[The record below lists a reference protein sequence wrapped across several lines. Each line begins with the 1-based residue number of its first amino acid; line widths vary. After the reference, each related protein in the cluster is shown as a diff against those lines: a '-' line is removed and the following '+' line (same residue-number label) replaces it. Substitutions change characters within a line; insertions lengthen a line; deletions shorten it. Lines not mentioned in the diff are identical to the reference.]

1 MRKRCSM
8 RLWGYYALHTFINTI
23 KKIFKSKVVVVILCS
38 MLIGGVIGASVGVI
52 GSIVEENAQ
61 TDVADSDGDDDM
73 TDIGD
78 DFIALHAGAIRESI
92 PAATMILLLVVVL
105 WGIYGGSKKG
115 SDFFLMA
122 DANLLFAAPLK
133 AQTVLMFRLS
143 FQMLALLF
151 FTFYLIFQVPSMKM
165 ILGLDNFA
173 IFAIFLAWGMLL
185 FMSKLM
191 SVFTYTLTST
201 YEHLKKYV
209 VPFVYAVG
217 ILVVAATG
225 AVYLSTGKDYMRT
238 LHLTYGADW
247 SNYIPVFG
255 WYKAMVMNAISGNV
269 LVSFGFMALNLVFLI
284 VLVWGIWHIKADF
297 YEDALAG
304 AQKRDDMTRAAL
316 EGRNI
321 NKDKKQ
327 SARRA
332 KKLAR
337 KAQKSYELKGWGAS
351 VFLQKS
357 IMNRRRFAK
366 LGFVTNTLLVYLA
379 IGGLG
384 AAFMAYKTDLREI
397 SIIGLIMA
405 MTLFFRNFGNPIEI
419 ESSHNW
425 LFLVPED
432 PYKKV
437 LYAILAGSVDCVMDL
452 LPGIAVATVILRGN
466 PLMALLWVATLVSM
480 DFMFSCFGLLMQAI
494 LPSSAM
500 DVVKSMLQMM
510 VRIFIIL
517 IVVIAFA
524 IGAALQGLALGAVLC
539 MCASLA
545 VGTLCFVVY
554 PSMLHRGIG

>member
-1 MRKRCSM
+1 M

-23 KKIFKSKVVVVILCS
+23 KKIFKSKVMIVILCS
-38 MLIGGVIGASVGVI
+38 FLIGGVVGGSVGFI
-52 GSIVEENAQ
+52 SSLVEDQAQ
-61 TDVADSDGDDDM
+61 TENSVSKDDKTNDPAQMEEDFMMVHAD
-73 TDIGD
+73 
-78 DFIALHAGAIRESI
+78 AIRESI

-122 DANLLFAAPLK
+122 DANILFAAPLK

-143 FQMLALLF
+143 FQMLALLT
-151 FTFYLIFQVPSMKM
+151 FTFYLIFQVPSMKL

-173 IFAIFLAWGMLL
+173 IVAIFLAWGMLL

-191 SVFTYTLTST
+191 SVFTYTLTAT

-209 VPFVYAVG
+209 VPFVFAVG
-217 ILVVAATG
+217 LLVVAATG
-225 AVYLSTGKDYMRT
+225 AVYISTGNDYMAT
-238 LHLTYGADW
+238 LRLTYGADW

-255 WYKAMVMNAISGNV
+255 WYKAMVMNAINGHVFASLGY
-269 LVSFGFMALNLVFLI
+269 MALNLVFLI
-284 VLVWGIWHIKADF
+284 ALVWGIWHIKADF

-304 AQKRDDMTRAAL
+304 AQKRDDMTKAAL

-327 SARRA
+327 SAKRTQ
-332 KKLAR
+332 KLEHKVR
-337 KAQKSYELKGWGAS
+337 KSYELKGWGAS
-351 VFLQKS
+351 VFLHKS
-357 IMNRRRFAK
+357 ILNRRRFSK
-366 LGFVTNTLLVYLA
+366 FGFVTNTLLLYLA

-397 SIIGLIMA
+397 SVVGLIMA
-405 MTLFFRNFGNPIEI
+405 LTLFFRNFGNPIEI

-437 LYAILAGSVDCVMDL
+437 LYAILAGSVDCVLDL
-452 LPGIAVATVILRGN
+452 LPGIVVATVILRGN
-466 PLMALLWVATLVSM
+466 PLMALLWLATLVSM
-480 DFMFSCFGLLMQAI
+480 DFMFSCFGLLLQAI

-510 VRIFIIL
+510 LRAFII
-517 IVVIAFA
+517 VVIAIAFA
-524 IGAALQGLALGAVLC
+524 IGTVLQGLALGAVFC
-539 MCASLA
+539 MFTSLA
-545 VGTLCFVVY
+545 VGTICFIVY
-554 PSMLHRGIG
+554 PSLLHRGIG

>member
-1 MRKRCSM
+1 M

-23 KKIFKSKVVVVILCS
+23 KKIFKSKVMIVILCS
-38 MLIGGVIGASVGVI
+38 FLIGGVVGGSVGFI
-52 GSIVEENAQ
+52 SSLVEDQARTESSVSKDDKTNDPAQ
-61 TDVADSDGDDDM
+61 MEEDFMTVHAD
-73 TDIGD
+73 
-78 DFIALHAGAIRESI
+78 AIRESI

-122 DANLLFAAPLK
+122 DANILFAAPLK

-143 FQMLALLF
+143 FQMLALLT
-151 FTFYLIFQVPSMKM
+151 FTFYLIFQVPSMKL

-173 IFAIFLAWGMLL
+173 IVAIFLAWGMLL

-191 SVFTYTLTST
+191 SVFTYTLTAT

-209 VPFVYAVG
+209 VPFVFAVG
-217 ILVVAATG
+217 LLVVAATG
-225 AVYLSTGKDYMRT
+225 AVYISTGNDYMAT
-238 LHLTYGADW
+238 LRLTYGADW

-255 WYKAMVMNAISGNV
+255 WYKAMVMNAINGHVFASLGY
-269 LVSFGFMALNLVFLI
+269 MALNLVFLI
-284 VLVWGIWHIKADF
+284 ALVWGIWHIKADF

-304 AQKRDDMTRAAL
+304 AQKRDDMTKAAL

-327 SARRA
+327 SAKRTQ
-332 KKLAR
+332 KLEHKVR
-337 KAQKSYELKGWGAS
+337 KSYELKGWGAS
-351 VFLQKS
+351 VFLHKS
-357 IMNRRRFAK
+357 ILNRRRFSK
-366 LGFVTNTLLVYLA
+366 FGFVTNTLLLYLA

-397 SIIGLIMA
+397 SVVGLIMA
-405 MTLFFRNFGNPIEI
+405 LTLFFRNFGNPIEI

-437 LYAILAGSVDCVMDL
+437 LYAILAGSVDCVLDL
-452 LPGIAVATVILRGN
+452 LPGIVVATVILRGN
-466 PLMALLWVATLVSM
+466 PLMALLWLATLVSM
-480 DFMFSCFGLLMQAI
+480 DFMFSCFGLLLQAI

-510 VRIFIIL
+510 LRAFIIVV
-517 IVVIAFA
+517 IVIAFA
-524 IGAALQGLALGAVLC
+524 IGTVLQGLALGAVFC
-539 MCASLA
+539 MFTSLA
-545 VGTLCFVVY
+545 VGTICFIVY
-554 PSMLHRGIG
+554 PSLLHRGIG

>member
-1 MRKRCSM
+1 M

-23 KKIFKSKVVVVILCS
+23 KKIFKSKVMIVILCS
-38 MLIGGVIGASVGVI
+38 FLIGGVVGGSVGFI
-52 GSIVEENAQ
+52 SSLVEDQAQ
-61 TDVADSDGDDDM
+61 TESSVSKDDKTNDPAQMEEDFMTVHAD
-73 TDIGD
+73 
-78 DFIALHAGAIRESI
+78 AIRESI

-122 DANLLFAAPLK
+122 DANILFAAPLK

-143 FQMLALLF
+143 FQMLALLT
-151 FTFYLIFQVPSMKM
+151 FTFYLIFQVPSMKL

-173 IFAIFLAWGMLL
+173 IVAIFLAWGMLL

-191 SVFTYTLTST
+191 SVFTYTLTAT

-209 VPFVYAVG
+209 VPFVFAVG
-217 ILVVAATG
+217 LLVVAATG
-225 AVYLSTGKDYMRT
+225 AVYISTGNDYMAT
-238 LHLTYGADW
+238 LRLTYGADW

-255 WYKAMVMNAISGNV
+255 WYKAMVMNAINGHVFASLGY
-269 LVSFGFMALNLVFLI
+269 MALNLVFLI
-284 VLVWGIWHIKADF
+284 ALVWGIWHIKADF

-304 AQKRDDMTRAAL
+304 AQKRDDMTKAAL

-327 SARRA
+327 SAKRTQ
-332 KKLAR
+332 KLEHKVR
-337 KAQKSYELKGWGAS
+337 KSYELKGWGAS
-351 VFLQKS
+351 VFLHKS
-357 IMNRRRFAK
+357 ILNRRRFSK
-366 LGFVTNTLLVYLA
+366 FGFVTNTLLLYLA

-397 SIIGLIMA
+397 SVVGLIMA
-405 MTLFFRNFGNPIEI
+405 LTLFFRNFGNPIEI

-437 LYAILAGSVDCVMDL
+437 LYAILAGSVDCVLDL
-452 LPGIAVATVILRGN
+452 LPGIVVATVILRGN
-466 PLMALLWVATLVSM
+466 PLMALLWLATLVSM
-480 DFMFSCFGLLMQAI
+480 DFMFSCFGLLLQAI
-494 LPSSAM
+494 LPSGAM

-510 VRIFIIL
+510 LRAFIIVV
-517 IVVIAFA
+517 IVIAFA
-524 IGAALQGLALGAVLC
+524 IGTVLQGLALGAVFC
-539 MCASLA
+539 MFTSLA
-545 VGTLCFVVY
+545 VGTICFIVY
-554 PSMLHRGIG
+554 PSLLHRGIG

>member
-1 MRKRCSM
+1 M

-23 KKIFKSKVVVVILCS
+23 KKIFKSKVMIVILCS
-38 MLIGGVIGASVGVI
+38 FLIGGVIGGSVGFI
-52 GSIVEENAQ
+52 SSLVEDQARTESSVSKDDKTNDPAQ
-61 TDVADSDGDDDM
+61 MEEDFMTVHAD
-73 TDIGD
+73 
-78 DFIALHAGAIRESI
+78 AIRESI

-122 DANLLFAAPLK
+122 DANILFAAPLK

-151 FTFYLIFQVPSMKM
+151 FTFYLIFQVPSMKL

-173 IFAIFLAWGMLL
+173 IVAIFLAWGMLL

-191 SVFTYTLTST
+191 SVFTYTLTAT

-209 VPFVYAVG
+209 VPFVFAVG
-217 ILVVAATG
+217 LLVVAATG
-225 AVYLSTGKDYMRT
+225 AVYISTGRDYMAT
-238 LHLTYGADW
+238 LRLTYGADW

-255 WYKAMVMNAISGNV
+255 WYKAMVMNAINGHVFASLGY
-269 LVSFGFMALNLVFLI
+269 MALNLVFLI
-284 VLVWGIWHIKADF
+284 ALVWGIWHIKADF

-304 AQKRDDMTRAAL
+304 AQKRDDMTKAAL

-327 SARRA
+327 SAKRTQ
-332 KKLAR
+332 KLEHKVR
-337 KAQKSYELKGWGAS
+337 KSYELKGWGAS
-351 VFLQKS
+351 VFLHKS
-357 IMNRRRFAK
+357 ILNRRRFSK
-366 LGFVTNTLLVYLA
+366 FGFVTNTLLLYLA

-397 SIIGLIMA
+397 SVIGLIMA
-405 MTLFFRNFGNPIEI
+405 LTLFFRNFGNPIEI

-437 LYAILAGSVDCVMDL
+437 LYAILAGSVDCVLDL
-452 LPGIAVATVILRGN
+452 LPGIVVATVILRGN
-466 PLMALLWVATLVSM
+466 PLMALLWLATLVSM
-480 DFMFSCFGLLMQAI
+480 DFMFSCFGLLLQAI

-510 VRIFIIL
+510 LRAFII
-517 IVVIAFA
+517 VVIAIAFA
-524 IGAALQGLALGAVLC
+524 IGTVLQGLALGAVFC
-539 MCASLA
+539 MFTSLA
-545 VGTLCFVVY
+545 VGTICFIVY
-554 PSMLHRGIG
+554 PSLLHRGIG

>member
-1 MRKRCSM
+1 M

-23 KKIFKSKVVVVILCS
+23 KKIFKSKVMIVILCS
-38 MLIGGVIGASVGVI
+38 FLIGGVVGGSVGFI
-52 GSIVEENAQ
+52 SSLVEDQAQ
-61 TDVADSDGDDDM
+61 TESSVSKDDKTNDPAQMEEDFMTVHAD
-73 TDIGD
+73 
-78 DFIALHAGAIRESI
+78 AIRESI

-122 DANLLFAAPLK
+122 DANILFAAPLK

-143 FQMLALLF
+143 FQMLALLT
-151 FTFYLIFQVPSMKM
+151 FTFYLIFQVPSMKL

-173 IFAIFLAWGMLL
+173 IVAIFLAWGMLL

-191 SVFTYTLTST
+191 SVFTYTLTAT

-209 VPFVYAVG
+209 VPFVFAVG
-217 ILVVAATG
+217 LLVVAATG
-225 AVYLSTGKDYMRT
+225 AVYISTGNDYMAT
-238 LHLTYGADW
+238 LRLTYGADW

-255 WYKAMVMNAISGNV
+255 WYKAMVMNAINGHVFASLGY
-269 LVSFGFMALNLVFLI
+269 MALNFVFLI
-284 VLVWGIWHIKADF
+284 ALVWGIWHIKADF

-304 AQKRDDMTRAAL
+304 AQKRDDMTKAAL

-327 SARRA
+327 SAKRTQ
-332 KKLAR
+332 KLEHKVR
-337 KAQKSYELKGWGAS
+337 KSYELKGWGAS
-351 VFLQKS
+351 VFLHKS
-357 IMNRRRFAK
+357 ILNRRRFSK
-366 LGFVTNTLLVYLA
+366 FGFVTNTLLLYLA

-397 SIIGLIMA
+397 SVIGLIMA
-405 MTLFFRNFGNPIEI
+405 LTLFFRNFGNPIEI

-437 LYAILAGSVDCVMDL
+437 LYAILAGSVDCVLDL
-452 LPGIAVATVILRGN
+452 LPGIVVATVILRGN
-466 PLMALLWVATLVSM
+466 PLMALLWLATLVSM
-480 DFMFSCFGLLMQAI
+480 DFMFSCFGLLLQAI

-510 VRIFIIL
+510 LRAFIIVV
-517 IVVIAFA
+517 IVIAFA
-524 IGAALQGLALGAVLC
+524 IGTVLQGLALGAVFC
-539 MCASLA
+539 MFTSLA
-545 VGTLCFVVY
+545 VGTICFIVY
-554 PSMLHRGIG
+554 PSLLHRGIG

>member
-1 MRKRCSM
+1 M

-23 KKIFKSKVVVVILCS
+23 KKIFKSKVMIVILCS
-38 MLIGGVIGASVGVI
+38 FLIGGVVGGSVGFI
-52 GSIVEENAQ
+52 SSLVEDQARTESSVSKDDKTNDPAQ
-61 TDVADSDGDDDM
+61 MEEDFMTVHAD
-73 TDIGD
+73 
-78 DFIALHAGAIRESI
+78 AIRESI

-122 DANLLFAAPLK
+122 DANILFAAPLK

-151 FTFYLIFQVPSMKM
+151 FTFYLIFQVPSMKL

-173 IFAIFLAWGMLL
+173 IVAIFLAWGMLL

-191 SVFTYTLTST
+191 SVFTYTLTAT

-209 VPFVYAVG
+209 VPFVFAVG
-217 ILVVAATG
+217 LLVVAATG
-225 AVYLSTGKDYMRT
+225 AVYISTGNDYMAT
-238 LHLTYGADW
+238 LRLTYGADW

-255 WYKAMVMNAISGNV
+255 WYKAMVMNAINGHVFASLGY
-269 LVSFGFMALNLVFLI
+269 MALNFVFLI
-284 VLVWGIWHIKADF
+284 ALVWGIWHIKADF

-304 AQKRDDMTRAAL
+304 AQKRDDMTKAAL

-327 SARRA
+327 SAKRA
-332 KKLAR
+332 QKLEHKVR
-337 KAQKSYELKGWGAS
+337 KSYELKGWGAS
-351 VFLQKS
+351 VFLHKS
-357 IMNRRRFAK
+357 ILNRRRFSK
-366 LGFVTNTLLVYLA
+366 FGFVTNTLLLYLA

-397 SIIGLIMA
+397 SVIGLIMA
-405 MTLFFRNFGNPIEI
+405 LTLFFRNFGNPIEI

-437 LYAILAGSVDCVMDL
+437 LYAILAGSVDCVLDL
-452 LPGIAVATVILRGN
+452 LPGIVVATVILCGN
-466 PLMALLWVATLVSM
+466 PLMALLWLATLVSM
-480 DFMFSCFGLLMQAI
+480 DFMFSCFGLLLQAI
-494 LPSSAM
+494 LPSGAM

-510 VRIFIIL
+510 LRAFII
-517 IVVIAFA
+517 VVIAIAFA
-524 IGAALQGLALGAVLC
+524 IGTVLQGLALGAVFC
-539 MCASLA
+539 MFTSLA
-545 VGTLCFVVY
+545 VGTICFIVY
-554 PSMLHRGIG
+554 PSLLHRGIG

>member
-1 MRKRCSM
+1 M

-23 KKIFKSKVVVVILCS
+23 KKIFKSKVMIVILCS
-38 MLIGGVIGASVGVI
+38 FLIGGVVGGSVGFI
-52 GSIVEENAQ
+52 SSLVEDQARTENSVSKDDKTNDPAQ
-61 TDVADSDGDDDM
+61 MEEDFMTVHAD
-73 TDIGD
+73 
-78 DFIALHAGAIRESI
+78 AIRESI

-122 DANLLFAAPLK
+122 DANILFAAPLK

-143 FQMLALLF
+143 FQMLALLT
-151 FTFYLIFQVPSMKM
+151 FTFYLIFQVPSMKL

-173 IFAIFLAWGMLL
+173 IVAIFLAWGMLL

-191 SVFTYTLTST
+191 SVFTYTLTAT

-209 VPFVYAVG
+209 VPFVFAVG
-217 ILVVAATG
+217 LLVVAATG
-225 AVYLSTGKDYMRT
+225 AVYISTGNDYMAT
-238 LHLTYGADW
+238 LRLTYGADW

-255 WYKAMVMNAISGNV
+255 WYKAMVMNAINGHVFASLGY
-269 LVSFGFMALNLVFLI
+269 MALNLVFLI
-284 VLVWGIWHIKADF
+284 ALVWGIWHIKADF

-304 AQKRDDMTRAAL
+304 AQKRDDMTKAAL

-327 SARRA
+327 SAKRTQ
-332 KKLAR
+332 KLEHKVR
-337 KAQKSYELKGWGAS
+337 KSYELKGWGAS
-351 VFLQKS
+351 VFLHKS
-357 IMNRRRFAK
+357 ILNRRRFSK
-366 LGFVTNTLLVYLA
+366 FGFVTNTLLLYLA

-397 SIIGLIMA
+397 SVVGLIMA
-405 MTLFFRNFGNPIEI
+405 LTLFFRNFGNPIEI

-437 LYAILAGSVDCVMDL
+437 LYAILAGSVDCVLDL
-452 LPGIAVATVILRGN
+452 LPGIVVATVILRGN
-466 PLMALLWVATLVSM
+466 PLMALLWLATLVSM
-480 DFMFSCFGLLMQAI
+480 DFMFSCFGLLLQAI

-510 VRIFIIL
+510 LRAFII
-517 IVVIAFA
+517 VVIAIAFA
-524 IGAALQGLALGAVLC
+524 IGTVLQGLALGAVFC
-539 MCASLA
+539 MFTSLA
-545 VGTLCFVVY
+545 VGTICFIVY
-554 PSMLHRGIG
+554 PSLLHRGIG

>member
-1 MRKRCSM
+1 M

-23 KKIFKSKVVVVILCS
+23 KKIFKSKAMIVILCS
-38 MLIGGVIGASVGVI
+38 FLIGGVVGGSVGFI
-52 GSIVEENAQ
+52 SSLIEDQAQ
-61 TDVADSDGDDDM
+61 TESSVSKDDKTNDPAQMEEDFMTVHAD
-73 TDIGD
+73 
-78 DFIALHAGAIRESI
+78 AIRESI

-122 DANLLFAAPLK
+122 DANILFAAPLK

-151 FTFYLIFQVPSMKM
+151 FTFYLIFQVPSMKL

-173 IFAIFLAWGMLL
+173 IVAIFLAWGMLL

-191 SVFTYTLTST
+191 SVFTYTLTAT

-209 VPFVYAVG
+209 VPFVFAVG
-217 ILVVAATG
+217 LLVVAATG
-225 AVYLSTGKDYMRT
+225 AVYISTGNDYMAT
-238 LHLTYGADW
+238 LCLTYGADW

-255 WYKAMVMNAISGNV
+255 WYKAMVMNAINGHVFASLGY
-269 LVSFGFMALNLVFLI
+269 MALNLVFLI
-284 VLVWGIWHIKADF
+284 ALVWGIWHIKADF

-304 AQKRDDMTRAAL
+304 AQKRDDMTKAAL

-327 SARRA
+327 SAKRTQ
-332 KKLAR
+332 KLEHKVR
-337 KAQKSYELKGWGAS
+337 KSYELKGWGAS
-351 VFLQKS
+351 VFLHKS
-357 IMNRRRFAK
+357 ILNRRRFSK
-366 LGFVTNTLLVYLA
+366 FGFVTNTLLLYLA

-397 SIIGLIMA
+397 SVVGLIMA
-405 MTLFFRNFGNPIEI
+405 LTLFFRNFGNPIEI

-437 LYAILAGSVDCVMDL
+437 LYAILAGSVDCVLDL
-452 LPGIAVATVILRGN
+452 LPGIVVATVILRGN
-466 PLMALLWVATLVSM
+466 PLMALLWLATLVSM
-480 DFMFSCFGLLMQAI
+480 DFMFSCFGLLLQAI

-510 VRIFIIL
+510 LRAFII
-517 IVVIAFA
+517 VVIAIAFA
-524 IGAALQGLALGAVLC
+524 IGTVLQGLALGAVFC
-539 MCASLA
+539 MFTSLA
-545 VGTLCFVVY
+545 VGTICFIVY
-554 PSMLHRGIG
+554 PSLLHRGIG

>member
-1 MRKRCSM
+1 M

-23 KKIFKSKVVVVILCS
+23 KKIFKSKVMIVILCS
-38 MLIGGVIGASVGVI
+38 FLIGGVVGGSVGFI
-52 GSIVEENAQ
+52 SSLVEDQARTESSVSKDDKTNDPAQ
-61 TDVADSDGDDDM
+61 MEEDFMTVHAD
-73 TDIGD
+73 
-78 DFIALHAGAIRESI
+78 AIRESI

-122 DANLLFAAPLK
+122 DANILFAAPLK

-151 FTFYLIFQVPSMKM
+151 FTFYLIFQVPSMKL

-173 IFAIFLAWGMLL
+173 IVAIFLAWGMLL

-191 SVFTYTLTST
+191 SVFTYTLTAT

-209 VPFVYAVG
+209 VPFVFAVG
-217 ILVVAATG
+217 LLVVAATG
-225 AVYLSTGKDYMRT
+225 AVYISTGNDYMAT
-238 LHLTYGADW
+238 LRLTYGADW

-255 WYKAMVMNAISGNV
+255 WYKAMVMNAINGHVFASLGY
-269 LVSFGFMALNLVFLI
+269 MALNLVFLI
-284 VLVWGIWHIKADF
+284 ALVWGIWHIKADF

-304 AQKRDDMTRAAL
+304 AQKRDDMTKAAL

-327 SARRA
+327 SAKRA
-332 KKLAR
+332 QKLEHKVR
-337 KAQKSYELKGWGAS
+337 KSYELKGWGAS
-351 VFLQKS
+351 VFLHKS
-357 IMNRRRFAK
+357 ILNRRRFSK
-366 LGFVTNTLLVYLA
+366 FGFVTNTLLLYLA

-397 SIIGLIMA
+397 SVIGLIMA
-405 MTLFFRNFGNPIEI
+405 LTLFFRNFGNPIEI

-437 LYAILAGSVDCVMDL
+437 LYAILAGSVDCVLDL
-452 LPGIAVATVILRGN
+452 LPGIVVATVILRGN
-466 PLMALLWVATLVSM
+466 PLMALLWLATLVSM
-480 DFMFSCFGLLMQAI
+480 DFMFSCFGLLLQAI

-510 VRIFIIL
+510 LRAFII
-517 IVVIAFA
+517 VVIAIAFA
-524 IGAALQGLALGAVLC
+524 IGTVLQGLALGAVFC
-539 MCASLA
+539 MFTSLA
-545 VGTLCFVVY
+545 VGTICFIVY
-554 PSMLHRGIG
+554 PSLLHRGIG

>member
-1 MRKRCSM
+1 M

-23 KKIFKSKVVVVILCS
+23 KKIFKSKVMIVILCS
-38 MLIGGVIGASVGVI
+38 FLIGGVVGGSVGFI
-52 GSIVEENAQ
+52 SSLVEDQAQ
-61 TDVADSDGDDDM
+61 TESSVSKDDKTNDPAQMEEDFMTVHAD
-73 TDIGD
+73 
-78 DFIALHAGAIRESI
+78 AIRESI

-122 DANLLFAAPLK
+122 DANILFAAPLK

-151 FTFYLIFQVPSMKM
+151 FTFYLIFQVPSMKL

-173 IFAIFLAWGMLL
+173 IVAIFLAWGMLL

-191 SVFTYTLTST
+191 SVFTYTLTAT

-209 VPFVYAVG
+209 VPFVFAVG
-217 ILVVAATG
+217 LLVVAATG
-225 AVYLSTGKDYMRT
+225 AVYISTGNDYMAT
-238 LHLTYGADW
+238 LRLTYGADW

-255 WYKAMVMNAISGNV
+255 WYKAMVMNAINGHVFASLGY
-269 LVSFGFMALNLVFLI
+269 MALNFVFLI
-284 VLVWGIWHIKADF
+284 ALVWGIWHIKADF

-304 AQKRDDMTRAAL
+304 AQKRDDMTKAAL

-327 SARRA
+327 SAKRA
-332 KKLAR
+332 QKLEHKVR
-337 KAQKSYELKGWGAS
+337 KSYELKGWGAS
-351 VFLQKS
+351 VFFHKS
-357 IMNRRRFAK
+357 ILNRRRFSK
-366 LGFVTNTLLVYLA
+366 FGFVTNTLLLYLA

-397 SIIGLIMA
+397 SVIGLIMA
-405 MTLFFRNFGNPIEI
+405 LTLFFRNFGNPIEI

-437 LYAILAGSVDCVMDL
+437 LYAILAGSVDCVLDL
-452 LPGIAVATVILRGN
+452 LPGIVVAMVILRGN
-466 PLMALLWVATLVSM
+466 PLMALLWLATLVSM
-480 DFMFSCFGLLMQAI
+480 DFMFSCFGLLLQAI

-510 VRIFIIL
+510 LRAFIIVV
-517 IVVIAFA
+517 IVIAFA
-524 IGAALQGLALGAVLC
+524 IGTVLQGLALGAVFC
-539 MCASLA
+539 MFTSLA
-545 VGTLCFVVY
+545 VGTICFIVY
-554 PSMLHRGIG
+554 PSLLHRGIG

>member
-1 MRKRCSM
+1 M

-23 KKIFKSKVVVVILCS
+23 KKIFKSKVMIVILCS
-38 MLIGGVIGASVGVI
+38 FLIGGVVGGSVGFI
-52 GSIVEENAQ
+52 SSLVEDQAQ
-61 TDVADSDGDDDM
+61 TENSVSKDDKTNDPAQMEEDFMTAHAD
-73 TDIGD
+73 
-78 DFIALHAGAIRESI
+78 AIRESI

-122 DANLLFAAPLK
+122 DANILFAAPLK

-151 FTFYLIFQVPSMKM
+151 FTFYLIFQVPSMKL

-173 IFAIFLAWGMLL
+173 IVAIFLAWGMLL

-191 SVFTYTLTST
+191 SVFTYTLTAT

-209 VPFVYAVG
+209 VPFVFAVG
-217 ILVVAATG
+217 LLVVAATG
-225 AVYLSTGKDYMRT
+225 AVYISTGNDYMAT
-238 LHLTYGADW
+238 LRLTYGADW

-255 WYKAMVMNAISGNV
+255 WYKAMVMNAINGHVFASLGY
-269 LVSFGFMALNLVFLI
+269 MALNLVFLI
-284 VLVWGIWHIKADF
+284 ALVWGIWHIKADF

-304 AQKRDDMTRAAL
+304 AQKRDDMTKAAL

-327 SARRA
+327 SAKRTQ
-332 KKLAR
+332 KLEHKVR
-337 KAQKSYELKGWGAS
+337 KSYELKGWGAS
-351 VFLQKS
+351 VFLHKS
-357 IMNRRRFAK
+357 ILNRRRFSK
-366 LGFVTNTLLVYLA
+366 FGFVTNTLLLYLA

-397 SIIGLIMA
+397 SVIGLIMA
-405 MTLFFRNFGNPIEI
+405 LTLFFRNFGNPIEI

-437 LYAILAGSVDCVMDL
+437 LYAILAGSVDCVLDL
-452 LPGIAVATVILRGN
+452 LPGIVVATVILRGN
-466 PLMALLWVATLVSM
+466 PLMALLWLATLVSM
-480 DFMFSCFGLLMQAI
+480 DFMFSCFGLLLQAI

-510 VRIFIIL
+510 LRAFII
-517 IVVIAFA
+517 VVIAIAFA
-524 IGAALQGLALGAVLC
+524 IGTVLQGLALGAVFC
-539 MCASLA
+539 MFTSLA
-545 VGTLCFVVY
+545 VGTICFIVY
-554 PSMLHRGIG
+554 PSLLHRGIG

>member
-1 MRKRCSM
+1 M

-23 KKIFKSKVVVVILCS
+23 KKIFKSKVMMVILCS
-38 MLIGGVIGASVGVI
+38 FLIGGVVGGSVGFI
-52 GSIVEENAQ
+52 SSLVEDQAQ
-61 TDVADSDGDDDM
+61 TENSVSKDDKTNDPAQMEEDFMTVHAD
-73 TDIGD
+73 
-78 DFIALHAGAIRESI
+78 AIRESI

-122 DANLLFAAPLK
+122 DANILFAAPLK

-151 FTFYLIFQVPSMKM
+151 FTFYLIFQVPSMKL

-173 IFAIFLAWGMLL
+173 IVAIFLAWGMLL

-191 SVFTYTLTST
+191 SVFTYTLTAT

-209 VPFVYAVG
+209 VPFVFAVG
-217 ILVVAATG
+217 LLVVAATG
-225 AVYLSTGKDYMRT
+225 AVYISTGNDYMAT
-238 LHLTYGADW
+238 LRLTYGADW

-255 WYKAMVMNAISGNV
+255 WYKAMVMNAINGHVFASLGY
-269 LVSFGFMALNLVFLI
+269 MALNLVFLI
-284 VLVWGIWHIKADF
+284 ALVWGIWHIKADF

-304 AQKRDDMTRAAL
+304 AQKRDDMTKAAL

-327 SARRA
+327 SAKRTQ
-332 KKLAR
+332 KLEHKVR
-337 KAQKSYELKGWGAS
+337 KSYELKGWGAS
-351 VFLQKS
+351 VFLHKS
-357 IMNRRRFAK
+357 ILNRRRFSK
-366 LGFVTNTLLVYLA
+366 FGFVTNTLLLYLA

-397 SIIGLIMA
+397 SVIGLIMA
-405 MTLFFRNFGNPIEI
+405 LTLFFRNFGNPIEI

-437 LYAILAGSVDCVMDL
+437 LYAILAGSVDCVLDL
-452 LPGIAVATVILRGN
+452 LPGIVVATVILRGN
-466 PLMALLWVATLVSM
+466 PLMALLWLATLVSM
-480 DFMFSCFGLLMQAI
+480 DFMFSCFGLLLQAI

-510 VRIFIIL
+510 LRAFIIVV
-517 IVVIAFA
+517 IVIAFA
-524 IGAALQGLALGAVLC
+524 IGTVLQGLALGAVFC
-539 MCASLA
+539 MFTSLA
-545 VGTLCFVVY
+545 VGTICFIVY
-554 PSMLHRGIG
+554 PSLLHRGIG

>member
-1 MRKRCSM
+1 M

-23 KKIFKSKVVVVILCS
+23 KKIFKSKVMIVILCS
-38 MLIGGVIGASVGVI
+38 FLIGGVIGGSVGFI
-52 GSIVEENAQ
+52 SSLVEDQARTESSVSKDDKTNDPAQ
-61 TDVADSDGDDDM
+61 MEEDFMTVHAD
-73 TDIGD
+73 
-78 DFIALHAGAIRESI
+78 AIRESI

-122 DANLLFAAPLK
+122 DANILFAAPLK

-143 FQMLALLF
+143 FQILALLF
-151 FTFYLIFQVPSMKM
+151 FTFYLIFQVPSMKL

-173 IFAIFLAWGMLL
+173 IVAIFLAWGMLL

-191 SVFTYTLTST
+191 SVFTYTLTAT

-209 VPFVYAVG
+209 VPFVFAVG
-217 ILVVAATG
+217 LLVVAATG
-225 AVYLSTGKDYMRT
+225 AVYISTGNDYMAT
-238 LHLTYGADW
+238 LRLTYGADW

-255 WYKAMVMNAISGNV
+255 WYKAMVMNAINGHVFASLGY
-269 LVSFGFMALNLVFLI
+269 MALNLVFLI
-284 VLVWGIWHIKADF
+284 ALVWGIWHIKADF

-304 AQKRDDMTRAAL
+304 AQKRDDMTKAAL

-327 SARRA
+327 SAKRA
-332 KKLAR
+332 QKLEHKVR
-337 KAQKSYELKGWGAS
+337 KSYELKGWGAS
-351 VFLQKS
+351 VFLHKS
-357 IMNRRRFAK
+357 ILNRRRFSK
-366 LGFVTNTLLVYLA
+366 FGFVTNTLLLYLA

-397 SIIGLIMA
+397 SVIGLIMA
-405 MTLFFRNFGNPIEI
+405 LTLFFRNFGNPIEI

-437 LYAILAGSVDCVMDL
+437 LYAILAGSVDCVLDL
-452 LPGIAVATVILRGN
+452 LPGIVVATVILRGN
-466 PLMALLWVATLVSM
+466 PLMALLWLAILVSM
-480 DFMFSCFGLLMQAI
+480 DFMFSCFGLLLQAI

-510 VRIFIIL
+510 LRAFII
-517 IVVIAFA
+517 VVIAIAFA
-524 IGAALQGLALGAVLC
+524 IGTVLQGLALGAVFC
-539 MCASLA
+539 MFTSLA
-545 VGTLCFVVY
+545 VGTICFIVY
-554 PSMLHRGIG
+554 PSLLHRGIG

>member
-1 MRKRCSM
+1 M

-23 KKIFKSKVVVVILCS
+23 KKIFKSKVMIVILCS
-38 MLIGGVIGASVGVI
+38 FLIGGVVGGSVGFI
-52 GSIVEENAQ
+52 SSLVEDQARTESSVSKDDKTNDPAQ
-61 TDVADSDGDDDM
+61 MEEDFMTVHAD
-73 TDIGD
+73 
-78 DFIALHAGAIRESI
+78 AIRESI

-122 DANLLFAAPLK
+122 DANILFAAPLK

-151 FTFYLIFQVPSMKM
+151 FTFYLIFQVPSMKL

-173 IFAIFLAWGMLL
+173 IVAIFLAWGMLL

-191 SVFTYTLTST
+191 SVFTYTLTAT

-209 VPFVYAVG
+209 VPFVFAVG
-217 ILVVAATG
+217 LLVVAATG
-225 AVYLSTGKDYMRT
+225 AVYISTGNDYMAT
-238 LHLTYGADW
+238 LRLTYGADW

-255 WYKAMVMNAISGNV
+255 WYKAMVMNAINGHVFASLGY
-269 LVSFGFMALNLVFLI
+269 MALNLVFLI
-284 VLVWGIWHIKADF
+284 ALVWGIWHIKADF

-304 AQKRDDMTRAAL
+304 AQKRDDMTKAAL

-327 SARRA
+327 SAKRTQ
-332 KKLAR
+332 KLEHKVR
-337 KAQKSYELKGWGAS
+337 KSYELKGWGAS
-351 VFLQKS
+351 VFLHKS
-357 IMNRRRFAK
+357 ILNRRRFSK
-366 LGFVTNTLLVYLA
+366 FGFVTNTLLLYLA

-397 SIIGLIMA
+397 SVIGLIMA
-405 MTLFFRNFGNPIEI
+405 LTLFFRNFGNPIEI

-437 LYAILAGSVDCVMDL
+437 LYAILAGSVDCVLDL
-452 LPGIAVATVILRGN
+452 LPGIVVAMVILRGN
-466 PLMALLWVATLVSM
+466 PLMALLWLATLVSM
-480 DFMFSCFGLLMQAI
+480 DFMFSCFGLLLQAI

-510 VRIFIIL
+510 LRAFII
-517 IVVIAFA
+517 VVIAIAFA
-524 IGAALQGLALGAVLC
+524 IGTVLQGLALGAVFC
-539 MCASLA
+539 MFTSLA
-545 VGTLCFVVY
+545 VGTICFIVY
-554 PSMLHRGIG
+554 PSLLHRGIG

>member
-1 MRKRCSM
+1 M

-23 KKIFKSKVVVVILCS
+23 KKIFKSKVMIVILCS
-38 MLIGGVIGASVGVI
+38 FLIGGVIGGSVGFI
-52 GSIVEENAQ
+52 SSLVEDQARTESSVSKDDKTNDPAQ
-61 TDVADSDGDDDM
+61 MEEDFMTVHAD
-73 TDIGD
+73 
-78 DFIALHAGAIRESI
+78 AIRESI

-122 DANLLFAAPLK
+122 DANILFAAPLK

-151 FTFYLIFQVPSMKM
+151 FTFYLIFQVPSMKL

-173 IFAIFLAWGMLL
+173 IVAIFLAWGMLL

-191 SVFTYTLTST
+191 SVFTYTLTAT

-209 VPFVYAVG
+209 VPFVFAVG
-217 ILVVAATG
+217 LLVVAATG
-225 AVYLSTGKDYMRT
+225 AVYISTGNDYMAT
-238 LHLTYGADW
+238 LRLTYGADW

-255 WYKAMVMNAISGNV
+255 WYKAMVMNAINGHVFASLGY
-269 LVSFGFMALNLVFLI
+269 MALNLVFLI
-284 VLVWGIWHIKADF
+284 ALVWGIWHIKADF

-304 AQKRDDMTRAAL
+304 AQKRDDMTKAAL

-327 SARRA
+327 SAKRA
-332 KKLAR
+332 QTLEHKVR
-337 KAQKSYELKGWGAS
+337 KSYELKGWGAS
-351 VFLQKS
+351 VFLHKS
-357 IMNRRRFAK
+357 ILNRRRFSK
-366 LGFVTNTLLVYLA
+366 FGFVTNTLLLYLA

-397 SIIGLIMA
+397 SVIGLIMA
-405 MTLFFRNFGNPIEI
+405 LTLFFRNFGNPIEI

-437 LYAILAGSVDCVMDL
+437 LYAILAGSVDCVLDL
-452 LPGIAVATVILRGN
+452 LPGIVVATVILRGN
-466 PLMALLWVATLVSM
+466 PLMALLWLATLVSM
-480 DFMFSCFGLLMQAI
+480 DFMFSCFGLLLQAI

-510 VRIFIIL
+510 LRAFII
-517 IVVIAFA
+517 VVIAIAFA
-524 IGAALQGLALGAVLC
+524 IGTVLQGLALGAVFC
-539 MCASLA
+539 MFTSLA
-545 VGTLCFVVY
+545 VGTICFIVY
-554 PSMLHRGIG
+554 PSLLHRGIG

>member
-1 MRKRCSM
+1 M

-23 KKIFKSKVVVVILCS
+23 KKIFKSKVMIVILCS
-38 MLIGGVIGASVGVI
+38 FLIGGVIGGSVGFI
-52 GSIVEENAQ
+52 SSLVEDQAQ
-61 TDVADSDGDDDM
+61 TESSASKDDKTNDPAQMEEDFMTVHAD
-73 TDIGD
+73 
-78 DFIALHAGAIRESI
+78 AIRESI

-122 DANLLFAAPLK
+122 DANILFAAPLK

-143 FQMLALLF
+143 FQILALLF
-151 FTFYLIFQVPSMKM
+151 FTFYLIFQVPSMKL

-173 IFAIFLAWGMLL
+173 IIAIFLAWGMLL

-191 SVFTYTLTST
+191 SVFTYTLTAT

-209 VPFVYAVG
+209 VPFVFAVG
-217 ILVVAATG
+217 LLVVAATG
-225 AVYLSTGKDYMRT
+225 AVYISSGNDYMAT
-238 LHLTYGADW
+238 LRLTYGADW

-255 WYKAMVMNAISGNV
+255 WYKAMVMNAINGHV
-269 LVSFGFMALNLVFLI
+269 LASLGYMALNLVFLI
-284 VLVWGIWHIKADF
+284 ALVLGIWHIKADF

-304 AQKRDDMTRAAL
+304 AQKRDDMTKAAL

-327 SARRA
+327 SAKRA
-332 KKLAR
+332 QKLEHKVR
-337 KAQKSYELKGWGAS
+337 KSYELKGWGAS
-351 VFLQKS
+351 VFLHKS
-357 IMNRRRFAK
+357 ILNRRRFSK
-366 LGFVTNTLLVYLA
+366 FGFVTNTLLLYLA

-397 SIIGLIMA
+397 SVIGLIMA
-405 MTLFFRNFGNPIEI
+405 LTLFFRNFGNPIEI

-437 LYAILAGSVDCVMDL
+437 LYAILAGSVDCVLDL
-452 LPGIAVATVILRGN
+452 LPGIVVATVILRGN
-466 PLMALLWVATLVSM
+466 PLMALLWLATLVSM
-480 DFMFSCFGLLMQAI
+480 DFMFSCFGLLLQAI

-510 VRIFIIL
+510 LRAFII
-517 IVVIAFA
+517 VVIAIAFA
-524 IGAALQGLALGAVLC
+524 IGTVLQGLALGAVFC
-539 MCASLA
+539 MFTSLA
-545 VGTLCFVVY
+545 VGTICFIVY
-554 PSMLHRGIG
+554 PSLLHRGIG

>member
-1 MRKRCSM
+1 M

-23 KKIFKSKVVVVILCS
+23 KKIFKSKVMIVILCS
-38 MLIGGVIGASVGVI
+38 FLIGGVIGGSVGFI
-52 GSIVEENAQ
+52 SSLVEDQAQ
-61 TDVADSDGDDDM
+61 TESSVSKDDKTNDPAQMEEDFMTVHAD
-73 TDIGD
+73 
-78 DFIALHAGAIRESI
+78 AIRESI

-122 DANLLFAAPLK
+122 DANILFAAPLK

-143 FQMLALLF
+143 FQILALLF
-151 FTFYLIFQVPSMKM
+151 FTFYLIFQVPSMKL

-173 IFAIFLAWGMLL
+173 IVAIFLAWGMLL

-191 SVFTYTLTST
+191 SVFTYTLTAT

-209 VPFVYAVG
+209 VPFVFAVG
-217 ILVVAATG
+217 LLVVAATG
-225 AVYLSTGKDYMRT
+225 AVYISTGNDYMAT
-238 LHLTYGADW
+238 LRLTYGADW

-255 WYKAMVMNAISGNV
+255 WYKAMVMNAINGHV
-269 LVSFGFMALNLVFLI
+269 LASLGYMALNLVFLI
-284 VLVWGIWHIKADF
+284 ALVWGIWHIKADF

-304 AQKRDDMTRAAL
+304 AQKRDDMTKAAL

-327 SARRA
+327 SAKRA
-332 KKLAR
+332 QKLEHKVR
-337 KAQKSYELKGWGAS
+337 KSYELKGWGAS
-351 VFLQKS
+351 VFLHKS
-357 IMNRRRFAK
+357 ILNRRRFSK
-366 LGFVTNTLLVYLA
+366 FGFVTNTLLLYLA

-397 SIIGLIMA
+397 SVIGLIMA
-405 MTLFFRNFGNPIEI
+405 LTLFFRNFGNPIEI

-437 LYAILAGSVDCVMDL
+437 LYAILAGSVDCVLDL
-452 LPGIAVATVILRGN
+452 LPGIVVATVILRGN
-466 PLMALLWVATLVSM
+466 PLMALLWLATLASM
-480 DFMFSCFGLLMQAI
+480 DFMFSCFGLLLQAI

-510 VRIFIIL
+510 LRAFII
-517 IVVIAFA
+517 VVIAIAFA
-524 IGAALQGLALGAVLC
+524 IGTVLQGLALGAVFC
-539 MCASLA
+539 MFTSLA
-545 VGTLCFVVY
+545 VGTICFIVY
-554 PSMLHRGIG
+554 PSLLHRGIG

>member
-1 MRKRCSM
+1 M

-23 KKIFKSKVVVVILCS
+23 KKIFKSKVMIVILCS
-38 MLIGGVIGASVGVI
+38 FLIGGVVGGSVGFI
-52 GSIVEENAQ
+52 SSLVEDQAQ
-61 TDVADSDGDDDM
+61 TESSVSKDDKTNDPAQMEEDFMMVHAD
-73 TDIGD
+73 
-78 DFIALHAGAIRESI
+78 AIRESI

-122 DANLLFAAPLK
+122 DANILFAAPLK

-151 FTFYLIFQVPSMKM
+151 FTFYLIFQVPSMKL

-173 IFAIFLAWGMLL
+173 IVAIFLAWGMLL

-191 SVFTYTLTST
+191 SVFTYTLTAT

-209 VPFVYAVG
+209 VPFVFAVG
-217 ILVVAATG
+217 LLVVAATG
-225 AVYLSTGKDYMRT
+225 AVYISTGNDYMAT
-238 LHLTYGADW
+238 LRLTYGADW

-255 WYKAMVMNAISGNV
+255 WYKAMVMNAINGHVFASLGY
-269 LVSFGFMALNLVFLI
+269 MALNLVFLI
-284 VLVWGIWHIKADF
+284 ALVWGIWHIKADF

-304 AQKRDDMTRAAL
+304 AQKRDDMTKAAL

-327 SARRA
+327 SAKRTQ
-332 KKLAR
+332 KLEHKVR
-337 KAQKSYELKGWGAS
+337 KSYELKGWGAS
-351 VFLQKS
+351 VFLHKS
-357 IMNRRRFAK
+357 ILNRRRFSK
-366 LGFVTNTLLVYLA
+366 FGFVTNTLLLYLA

-397 SIIGLIMA
+397 SVIGLIMA
-405 MTLFFRNFGNPIEI
+405 LTLFFRNFGNPIEI

-437 LYAILAGSVDCVMDL
+437 LYAILAGSVDCVLDL
-452 LPGIAVATVILRGN
+452 LPGIVVATVILRGN
-466 PLMALLWVATLVSM
+466 PLMALLWLATLVSM
-480 DFMFSCFGLLMQAI
+480 DFMFSCFGLLLQAI

-510 VRIFIIL
+510 LRAFII
-517 IVVIAFA
+517 VVIAIAFA
-524 IGAALQGLALGAVLC
+524 IGTVLQGLALGAVFC
-539 MCASLA
+539 MFTSLA
-545 VGTLCFVVY
+545 VGTICFIVY
-554 PSMLHRGIG
+554 PSLLHRGIG

>member
-1 MRKRCSM
+1 M

-23 KKIFKSKVVVVILCS
+23 KKIFKSKVMIVILCS
-38 MLIGGVIGASVGVI
+38 FLIGGVVGGSVGFI
-52 GSIVEENAQ
+52 SSLVEDQARTENSVSKDDKTNDPAQ
-61 TDVADSDGDDDM
+61 MEEDFMTVHAD
-73 TDIGD
+73 
-78 DFIALHAGAIRESI
+78 AIRESI

-122 DANLLFAAPLK
+122 DANILFAAPLK

-151 FTFYLIFQVPSMKM
+151 FTFYLIFQVPSMKL

-173 IFAIFLAWGMLL
+173 IVAIFLAWGMLL

-191 SVFTYTLTST
+191 SVFTYTLTAT

-209 VPFVYAVG
+209 VPFVFAVG
-217 ILVVAATG
+217 LLVVAATG
-225 AVYLSTGKDYMRT
+225 AVYISTGNDYMAT
-238 LHLTYGADW
+238 LRLTYGADW

-255 WYKAMVMNAISGNV
+255 WYKAMVMNAINGHVFASLGY
-269 LVSFGFMALNLVFLI
+269 MALNLVFLI
-284 VLVWGIWHIKADF
+284 ALVWGIWHIKADF

-304 AQKRDDMTRAAL
+304 AQKRDDMTKAAL

-327 SARRA
+327 SAKRTQ
-332 KKLAR
+332 KLEHKVR
-337 KAQKSYELKGWGAS
+337 KSYELKGWGAS
-351 VFLQKS
+351 VFLHKS
-357 IMNRRRFAK
+357 ILNRRRFSK
-366 LGFVTNTLLVYLA
+366 FGFVTNTLLLYLA

-397 SIIGLIMA
+397 SVIGLIMA
-405 MTLFFRNFGNPIEI
+405 LTLFFRNFGNPIEI

-437 LYAILAGSVDCVMDL
+437 LYAILAGSVDCVLDL
-452 LPGIAVATVILRGN
+452 LPGIVVATVILRGN
-466 PLMALLWVATLVSM
+466 PLIALLWLATLVSM
-480 DFMFSCFGLLMQAI
+480 DFMFSCFGLLLQAI
-494 LPSSAM
+494 LPSGAM

-510 VRIFIIL
+510 LRAFIIVV
-517 IVVIAFA
+517 IVIAFA
-524 IGAALQGLALGAVLC
+524 IGTVLQGLALGAVFC
-539 MCASLA
+539 MFTSLA
-545 VGTLCFVVY
+545 VGTICFIVY
-554 PSMLHRGIG
+554 PSLLHRGIG

>member
-1 MRKRCSM
+1 M

-23 KKIFKSKVVVVILCS
+23 KKIFKSKVMIVILCS
-38 MLIGGVIGASVGVI
+38 FLIGGVVGGSVGFI
-52 GSIVEENAQ
+52 SSLVEDQAQ
-61 TDVADSDGDDDM
+61 TESSVSKDDKTNDPAQMEEDFMTVHAD
-73 TDIGD
+73 
-78 DFIALHAGAIRESI
+78 AIRESI

-122 DANLLFAAPLK
+122 DANILFAAPLK

-151 FTFYLIFQVPSMKM
+151 FTFYLIFQVPSMKL

-173 IFAIFLAWGMLL
+173 IVAIFLAWGMLL

-191 SVFTYTLTST
+191 SVFTYTLTAT

-209 VPFVYAVG
+209 VPFVFAVG
-217 ILVVAATG
+217 LLVVAATG
-225 AVYLSTGKDYMRT
+225 AVYISTGNDYMAT
-238 LHLTYGADW
+238 LRLTYGADW

-255 WYKAMVMNAISGNV
+255 WYKAMVMNAINGHVFASLGY
-269 LVSFGFMALNLVFLI
+269 MALNFVFLI
-284 VLVWGIWHIKADF
+284 ALVWGIWHIKADF

-304 AQKRDDMTRAAL
+304 AQKRDDMTKAAL

-327 SARRA
+327 SAKRTQ
-332 KKLAR
+332 KLEHKVR
-337 KAQKSYELKGWGAS
+337 KSYELKGWGAS
-351 VFLQKS
+351 VFLHKS
-357 IMNRRRFAK
+357 ILNRRRFSK
-366 LGFVTNTLLVYLA
+366 FGFVTNTLLLYLA

-397 SIIGLIMA
+397 SVVGLIMA
-405 MTLFFRNFGNPIEI
+405 LTLFFRNFGNPIEI

-437 LYAILAGSVDCVMDL
+437 LYAILAGSVDCVLDL
-452 LPGIAVATVILRGN
+452 LPGIVVATVILRGN
-466 PLMALLWVATLVSM
+466 PLMALLWLATLVSM
-480 DFMFSCFGLLMQAI
+480 DFMFSCFGLLLQAI

-510 VRIFIIL
+510 LRAFIIVV
-517 IVVIAFA
+517 IVIAFA
-524 IGAALQGLALGAVLC
+524 IGTVLQGLALGAVFC
-539 MCASLA
+539 MFTSLA
-545 VGTLCFVVY
+545 VGTICFIVY
-554 PSMLHRGIG
+554 PSLLHRGIG

>member
-1 MRKRCSM
+1 M

-23 KKIFKSKVVVVILCS
+23 KKIFKSKVMIVILCS
-38 MLIGGVIGASVGVI
+38 FLIGGVVGGSVGFI
-52 GSIVEENAQ
+52 SSLVEDQAQ
-61 TDVADSDGDDDM
+61 TESSVSKDDKTNDPAQMEEDFMTAHAD
-73 TDIGD
+73 
-78 DFIALHAGAIRESI
+78 AIRESI

-122 DANLLFAAPLK
+122 DANILFAAPLK

-143 FQMLALLF
+143 FQMLALLT
-151 FTFYLIFQVPSMKM
+151 FTFYLIFQVPSMKL

-173 IFAIFLAWGMLL
+173 IVAIFLAWGMLL

-191 SVFTYTLTST
+191 SVFTYTLTAT

-209 VPFVYAVG
+209 VPFVFAVG
-217 ILVVAATG
+217 LLVVAATG
-225 AVYLSTGKDYMRT
+225 AVYISTGNDYMAT
-238 LHLTYGADW
+238 LRLTYGADW

-255 WYKAMVMNAISGNV
+255 WYKAMVMNAINGHVFASLGY
-269 LVSFGFMALNLVFLI
+269 MALNLVFLI
-284 VLVWGIWHIKADF
+284 ALVWGIWHIKADF

-304 AQKRDDMTRAAL
+304 AQKRDDMTKAAL

-327 SARRA
+327 SAKRTQ
-332 KKLAR
+332 KLEHKVR
-337 KAQKSYELKGWGAS
+337 KSYELKGWGAS
-351 VFLQKS
+351 VFLHKS
-357 IMNRRRFAK
+357 ILNRRRFSK
-366 LGFVTNTLLVYLA
+366 FGFVTNTLLLYLA

-397 SIIGLIMA
+397 SVVGLIMA
-405 MTLFFRNFGNPIEI
+405 LTLFFRNFGNPIEI

-437 LYAILAGSVDCVMDL
+437 LYAILAGSVDCVLDL
-452 LPGIAVATVILRGN
+452 LPGIVVATVILRGN
-466 PLMALLWVATLVSM
+466 PLMALLWLATLVSM
-480 DFMFSCFGLLMQAI
+480 DFMFSCFGLLLQAI
-494 LPSSAM
+494 LPSNAM

-510 VRIFIIL
+510 LRAFII
-517 IVVIAFA
+517 VVIAIAFA
-524 IGAALQGLALGAVLC
+524 IGTILQGLALGAVFC
-539 MCASLA
+539 MFTSLA
-545 VGTLCFVVY
+545 VGTICFIVY
-554 PSMLHRGIG
+554 PSLLHRGIG

>member
-1 MRKRCSM
+1 M

-23 KKIFKSKVVVVILCS
+23 KKIFKSKVMIVILCS
-38 MLIGGVIGASVGVI
+38 FLIGGVIGGSVGFI
-52 GSIVEENAQ
+52 SSLVEDQARTESSVSKDDKTNDPAQ
-61 TDVADSDGDDDM
+61 MEEDFMTVHAD
-73 TDIGD
+73 
-78 DFIALHAGAIRESI
+78 AIRESI

-122 DANLLFAAPLK
+122 DANILFAAPLK

-143 FQMLALLF
+143 FQILALLF
-151 FTFYLIFQVPSMKM
+151 FTFYLIFQVPSMKL

-173 IFAIFLAWGMLL
+173 IVAIFLAWGMLL

-191 SVFTYTLTST
+191 SVFTYTLTAT

-209 VPFVYAVG
+209 VPFVFAVG
-217 ILVVAATG
+217 LLVVAATG
-225 AVYLSTGKDYMRT
+225 AVYISTGSDYMAT
-238 LHLTYGADW
+238 LRLTYGADW

-255 WYKAMVMNAISGNV
+255 WYKAMVMNAINGHV
-269 LVSFGFMALNLVFLI
+269 LASLGYMALNLVFLI
-284 VLVWGIWHIKADF
+284 ALVWGIWHIKADF

-304 AQKRDDMTRAAL
+304 AQKRDDMTKAAL

-327 SARRA
+327 SAKRA
-332 KKLAR
+332 QKLEHKVR
-337 KAQKSYELKGWGAS
+337 KSYELKGWGAS
-351 VFLQKS
+351 VFLHKS
-357 IMNRRRFAK
+357 ILNRRRFSK
-366 LGFVTNTLLVYLA
+366 CGFVTNTLLLYLA

-397 SIIGLIMA
+397 SVIGLIMA
-405 MTLFFRNFGNPIEI
+405 LTLFFRNFGNPIEI

-437 LYAILAGSVDCVMDL
+437 LYAILAGSVDCVLDL
-452 LPGIAVATVILRGN
+452 LPGIVVATVILRGN
-466 PLMALLWVATLVSM
+466 PLMALLWLATLVSM
-480 DFMFSCFGLLMQAI
+480 DFMFSCFGLLLQAI

-510 VRIFIIL
+510 LRAFII
-517 IVVIAFA
+517 VVIAIAFA
-524 IGAALQGLALGAVLC
+524 IGTVLQGLALGAVFC
-539 MCASLA
+539 MFTSLA
-545 VGTLCFVVY
+545 VGTICFIVY
-554 PSMLHRGIG
+554 PSLLHRGIG

>member
-1 MRKRCSM
+1 M

-23 KKIFKSKVVVVILCS
+23 KKIFKSKVMIVILCS
-38 MLIGGVIGASVGVI
+38 FLIGGVIGGSVGFI
-52 GSIVEENAQ
+52 SSLVEDQARTESSVSKDDKTNDPTQ
-61 TDVADSDGDDDM
+61 MEEDFMTVHAD
-73 TDIGD
+73 
-78 DFIALHAGAIRESI
+78 AIRESI

-122 DANLLFAAPLK
+122 DANILFAAPLK

-143 FQMLALLF
+143 FQILALLF
-151 FTFYLIFQVPSMKM
+151 FTFYLIFQVPSMKL

-173 IFAIFLAWGMLL
+173 IVAIFLAWGMLL

-191 SVFTYTLTST
+191 SVFTYTLTAT

-209 VPFVYAVG
+209 VPFVFAVG
-217 ILVVAATG
+217 LLVVAATG
-225 AVYLSTGKDYMRT
+225 AVYISTGSDYMAT
-238 LHLTYGADW
+238 LRLTYGADW

-255 WYKAMVMNAISGNV
+255 WYKAMVMNAINGHV
-269 LVSFGFMALNLVFLI
+269 LASLGYMALNLVFLI
-284 VLVWGIWHIKADF
+284 ALVWGIWHIKADF

-304 AQKRDDMTRAAL
+304 AQKRDDMTKAAL

-327 SARRA
+327 SAKRA
-332 KKLAR
+332 QKLEHKVR
-337 KAQKSYELKGWGAS
+337 KSYELKGWGAS
-351 VFLQKS
+351 VFLHKS
-357 IMNRRRFAK
+357 ILNRRRFSK
-366 LGFVTNTLLVYLA
+366 FGFVTNTLLLYLA

-397 SIIGLIMA
+397 SVIGLIMA
-405 MTLFFRNFGNPIEI
+405 LTLFFRNFGNPIEI

-437 LYAILAGSVDCVMDL
+437 LYAILAGSVDCVLDL
-452 LPGIAVATVILRGN
+452 LPGIVVATVILRGN
-466 PLMALLWVATLVSM
+466 PLMALLWLATLVSM
-480 DFMFSCFGLLMQAI
+480 DFMFSCFGLLLQAI

-510 VRIFIIL
+510 LRAFII
-517 IVVIAFA
+517 VVIAIAFA
-524 IGAALQGLALGAVLC
+524 IGTVLQGLALGAVFC
-539 MCASLA
+539 MFTSLA
-545 VGTLCFVVY
+545 VGTICFIVY
-554 PSMLHRGIG
+554 PSLLHRGIG

>member
-1 MRKRCSM
+1 M

-23 KKIFKSKVVVVILCS
+23 KKIFKSKVMIVILCS
-38 MLIGGVIGASVGVI
+38 FLIGGVVGGSVGFI
-52 GSIVEENAQ
+52 SSLVEDQAQ
-61 TDVADSDGDDDM
+61 TESSVSKDDKTNDPAQMEEDFMTVHAD
-73 TDIGD
+73 
-78 DFIALHAGAIRESI
+78 AIRESI

-122 DANLLFAAPLK
+122 DANILFAAPLK

-151 FTFYLIFQVPSMKM
+151 FTFYLIFQVPSMKL

-173 IFAIFLAWGMLL
+173 IVAIFLAWGMLL

-191 SVFTYTLTST
+191 SVFTYTLTAT

-209 VPFVYAVG
+209 VPFVFAVG
-217 ILVVAATG
+217 LLVVAATG
-225 AVYLSTGKDYMRT
+225 AVYISTGNDYMAT
-238 LHLTYGADW
+238 LRLTYGADW

-255 WYKAMVMNAISGNV
+255 WYKAMVMNAINGHVFASLGY
-269 LVSFGFMALNLVFLI
+269 MALNFVFLI
-284 VLVWGIWHIKADF
+284 ALVWGIWHIKADF

-304 AQKRDDMTRAAL
+304 AQKRDDMTKAAL

-327 SARRA
+327 SAKRTQ
-332 KKLAR
+332 KLEHKVR
-337 KAQKSYELKGWGAS
+337 KSYELKGWGAS
-351 VFLQKS
+351 VFLHKS
-357 IMNRRRFAK
+357 ILNRRRFSK
-366 LGFVTNTLLVYLA
+366 FGFVTNTLLLYLA

-384 AAFMAYKTDLREI
+384 AACMAYKTDLREI
-397 SIIGLIMA
+397 SVVGLIMA
-405 MTLFFRNFGNPIEI
+405 LTLFFRNFGNPIEI

-437 LYAILAGSVDCVMDL
+437 LYAILAGSVDCVLDL
-452 LPGIAVATVILRGN
+452 LPGIVVATVILRGN
-466 PLMALLWVATLVSM
+466 PLMALLWLATLVSM
-480 DFMFSCFGLLMQAI
+480 DFMFSCFGLLLQAI

-510 VRIFIIL
+510 LRAFIIVV
-517 IVVIAFA
+517 IVIAFA
-524 IGAALQGLALGAVLC
+524 IGTVLQGLALGAVFC
-539 MCASLA
+539 MFTSLA
-545 VGTLCFVVY
+545 VGTICFIVY
-554 PSMLHRGIG
+554 PSLLHRGIG

>member
-1 MRKRCSM
+1 M

-23 KKIFKSKVVVVILCS
+23 KKIFKSKVMIVILCS
-38 MLIGGVIGASVGVI
+38 FLIGGVIGGSVGFI
-52 GSIVEENAQ
+52 SSLVEDQARTESSVSKDDKTNDPAQ
-61 TDVADSDGDDDM
+61 MEEDFMTVHAD
-73 TDIGD
+73 
-78 DFIALHAGAIRESI
+78 AIRESI

-122 DANLLFAAPLK
+122 DANILFAAPLK

-143 FQMLALLF
+143 FQILALLF
-151 FTFYLIFQVPSMKM
+151 FTFYLIFQVPSMKL

-173 IFAIFLAWGMLL
+173 IIAIFLAWGMLL
-185 FMSKLM
+185 FMSRLM
-191 SVFTYTLTST
+191 SVFTYTLTAT

-209 VPFVYAVG
+209 VPFVFAVG
-217 ILVVAATG
+217 LLVVAATG
-225 AVYLSTGKDYMRT
+225 AVYISTGNDYMAT
-238 LHLTYGADW
+238 LRLTYGADW

-255 WYKAMVMNAISGNV
+255 WYKAMVMNAINGHVFASLGY
-269 LVSFGFMALNLVFLI
+269 MALNLVFLI
-284 VLVWGIWHIKADF
+284 ALVWGIWHIKADF

-304 AQKRDDMTRAAL
+304 AQKRDDMTKAAL

-327 SARRA
+327 SAKRTQ
-332 KKLAR
+332 KLEHKVR
-337 KAQKSYELKGWGAS
+337 KSYELKGWGAS
-351 VFLQKS
+351 VFLHKS
-357 IMNRRRFAK
+357 ILNRRRFSK
-366 LGFVTNTLLVYLA
+366 FGFVTNTLLLYLA

-397 SIIGLIMA
+397 SVIGLIMA
-405 MTLFFRNFGNPIEI
+405 LTLFFRNFGNPIEI

-437 LYAILAGSVDCVMDL
+437 LYAILAGSVDCVLDL
-452 LPGIAVATVILRGN
+452 LPGIVVATVILRGN
-466 PLMALLWVATLVSM
+466 PLMALLWLATLASM
-480 DFMFSCFGLLMQAI
+480 DFMFSCFGLLLQAI

-510 VRIFIIL
+510 LRAFII
-517 IVVIAFA
+517 VVIAIAFA
-524 IGAALQGLALGAVLC
+524 IGTVLQGLALGAVFC
-539 MCASLA
+539 MFTSLA
-545 VGTLCFVVY
+545 VGTICFIVY
-554 PSMLHRGIG
+554 PSLLHRGIG

>member
-1 MRKRCSM
+1 M

-23 KKIFKSKVVVVILCS
+23 KKIFKSKVMIVILCS
-38 MLIGGVIGASVGVI
+38 FLIGGVVGGSVGFI
-52 GSIVEENAQ
+52 SSLVEDQAQ
-61 TDVADSDGDDDM
+61 TESSVSKDDKTNDPAQMEEDFMTVHAD
-73 TDIGD
+73 
-78 DFIALHAGAIRESI
+78 AIRESI

-122 DANLLFAAPLK
+122 DANILFAAPLK

-151 FTFYLIFQVPSMKM
+151 FTFYLIFQVPSMKL

-173 IFAIFLAWGMLL
+173 IVAIFLAWGMLL

-191 SVFTYTLTST
+191 SVFTYTLTAT

-209 VPFVYAVG
+209 VPFVFAVG
-217 ILVVAATG
+217 LLVVAATG
-225 AVYLSTGKDYMRT
+225 AVYISTGNDYMAT
-238 LHLTYGADW
+238 LRLTYGADW

-255 WYKAMVMNAISGNV
+255 WYKAMVMNAINGHVFASLGY
-269 LVSFGFMALNLVFLI
+269 MALNLVFLI
-284 VLVWGIWHIKADF
+284 ALVWGIWHIKADF

-304 AQKRDDMTRAAL
+304 AQKRDDMTKAAL

-327 SARRA
+327 SAKRTQ
-332 KKLAR
+332 KLEHKVR
-337 KAQKSYELKGWGAS
+337 KSYELKGWGAS
-351 VFLQKS
+351 VFLHKS
-357 IMNRRRFAK
+357 ILNRRRFSK
-366 LGFVTNTLLVYLA
+366 FGFVTNTLLLYLA

-397 SIIGLIMA
+397 SVVGLIMA
-405 MTLFFRNFGNPIEI
+405 LTLFFRNFGNPIEI

-437 LYAILAGSVDCVMDL
+437 LYAILAGSVDCVLDL
-452 LPGIAVATVILRGN
+452 LPGIVVATVILRSN
-466 PLMALLWVATLVSM
+466 PLMALLWLATLVSM
-480 DFMFSCFGLLMQAI
+480 DFMFSCFGLLLQAI

-510 VRIFIIL
+510 LRAFII
-517 IVVIAFA
+517 VVIAIAFA
-524 IGAALQGLALGAVLC
+524 IGTVLQGLALGAVFC
-539 MCASLA
+539 MFTSLA
-545 VGTLCFVVY
+545 VGTICFIVY
-554 PSMLHRGIG
+554 PSLLHRGIG

>member
-1 MRKRCSM
+1 M

-23 KKIFKSKVVVVILCS
+23 KKIFKSKVMIVILCS
-38 MLIGGVIGASVGVI
+38 FLIGGVVGGSVGFI
-52 GSIVEENAQ
+52 SSLVEDQAQ
-61 TDVADSDGDDDM
+61 TENSVSKDDKTNDPAQMEEDFMMVHAD
-73 TDIGD
+73 
-78 DFIALHAGAIRESI
+78 AIRESI

-122 DANLLFAAPLK
+122 DANILFAAPLK

-151 FTFYLIFQVPSMKM
+151 FTFYLIFQVPSMKL

-173 IFAIFLAWGMLL
+173 IVAIFLAWGMLL

-191 SVFTYTLTST
+191 SVFTYTLTAT

-209 VPFVYAVG
+209 VPFVFAVG
-217 ILVVAATG
+217 LLVVAATG
-225 AVYLSTGKDYMRT
+225 AVYISTGNDYMAT
-238 LHLTYGADW
+238 LRLTYGADW

-255 WYKAMVMNAISGNV
+255 WYKAMVMNAINGHVFASLGY
-269 LVSFGFMALNLVFLI
+269 MALNLVFLI
-284 VLVWGIWHIKADF
+284 ALVWGIWHIKADF

-304 AQKRDDMTRAAL
+304 AQKRDDMTKAAL

-327 SARRA
+327 SAKRTQ
-332 KKLAR
+332 KLEHKVR
-337 KAQKSYELKGWGAS
+337 KSYELKGWGAS
-351 VFLQKS
+351 VFLHKS
-357 IMNRRRFAK
+357 ILNRRRFSK
-366 LGFVTNTLLVYLA
+366 FGFVTNTLLLYLA

-397 SIIGLIMA
+397 SVIGLIMA
-405 MTLFFRNFGNPIEI
+405 LTLFFRNFGNPIEI

-437 LYAILAGSVDCVMDL
+437 LYAILAGSVDCVLDL
-452 LPGIAVATVILRGN
+452 LPGIVVATVILRGN
-466 PLMALLWVATLVSM
+466 PLMALLWLATLVSM
-480 DFMFSCFGLLMQAI
+480 DFMFSCFGLLLQAI

-510 VRIFIIL
+510 LRAFII
-517 IVVIAFA
+517 VVIAIAFA
-524 IGAALQGLALGAVLC
+524 IGTVLQGLALGAVFC
-539 MCASLA
+539 MFTSLA
-545 VGTLCFVVY
+545 VGTICFIVY
-554 PSMLHRGIG
+554 PSLLHRGIG

>member
-1 MRKRCSM
+1 M

-23 KKIFKSKVVVVILCS
+23 KKIFKSKVMMVILCS
-38 MLIGGVIGASVGVI
+38 FLIGGVVGGSVGFI
-52 GSIVEENAQ
+52 SSLVEDQAQ
-61 TDVADSDGDDDM
+61 TENSVSKDDKTNDPAQMEEDFMMVHAD
-73 TDIGD
+73 
-78 DFIALHAGAIRESI
+78 AIRESI

-122 DANLLFAAPLK
+122 DANILFAAPLK

-143 FQMLALLF
+143 FQMLALLT
-151 FTFYLIFQVPSMKM
+151 FTFYLIFQVPSMKL

-173 IFAIFLAWGMLL
+173 IVAIFLAWGMLL

-191 SVFTYTLTST
+191 SVFTYTLTAT

-209 VPFVYAVG
+209 VPFVFAVG
-217 ILVVAATG
+217 LLVVAATG
-225 AVYLSTGKDYMRT
+225 AVYISTGNDYMAT
-238 LHLTYGADW
+238 LRLTYGADW

-255 WYKAMVMNAISGNV
+255 WYKAMVMNAINGHVFASLGY
-269 LVSFGFMALNLVFLI
+269 MALNLVFLI
-284 VLVWGIWHIKADF
+284 ALVWGIWHIKADF

-304 AQKRDDMTRAAL
+304 AQKRDDMTKAAL

-327 SARRA
+327 SAKRTQ
-332 KKLAR
+332 KLEHKVR
-337 KAQKSYELKGWGAS
+337 KSYELKGWGAS
-351 VFLQKS
+351 VFLHKS
-357 IMNRRRFAK
+357 ILNRRRFSK
-366 LGFVTNTLLVYLA
+366 FGFVTNTLLLYLA

-397 SIIGLIMA
+397 SVVGLIMA
-405 MTLFFRNFGNPIEI
+405 LTLFFRNFGNPIEI

-437 LYAILAGSVDCVMDL
+437 LYAILAGSVDCVLDL
-452 LPGIAVATVILRGN
+452 LPGIVVATVILRGN
-466 PLMALLWVATLVSM
+466 PLMALLWLATLVSM
-480 DFMFSCFGLLMQAI
+480 DFMFSCFGLLLQAI

-510 VRIFIIL
+510 LRAFII
-517 IVVIAFA
+517 VVIAIAFA
-524 IGAALQGLALGAVLC
+524 IGTVLQGLALGAVFC
-539 MCASLA
+539 MFTSLA
-545 VGTLCFVVY
+545 VGTICFIVY
-554 PSMLHRGIG
+554 PSLLHRGIG

>member
-1 MRKRCSM
+1 M

-23 KKIFKSKVVVVILCS
+23 KKIFKSKVMIVILCS
-38 MLIGGVIGASVGVI
+38 FLIGGVVGGSVGFI
-52 GSIVEENAQ
+52 SSLVEDQAQ
-61 TDVADSDGDDDM
+61 TESSVSKDDKTNDPAQMEEDFMTVHAD
-73 TDIGD
+73 
-78 DFIALHAGAIRESI
+78 AIRESI

-122 DANLLFAAPLK
+122 DANILFAAPLK

-151 FTFYLIFQVPSMKM
+151 FTFYLIFQVPSMKL

-173 IFAIFLAWGMLL
+173 IVAIFLAWGMLL

-191 SVFTYTLTST
+191 SVFTYTLTAT

-209 VPFVYAVG
+209 VPFVFAVG
-217 ILVVAATG
+217 LLVVAATG
-225 AVYLSTGKDYMRT
+225 AVYISTGNDYMAT
-238 LHLTYGADW
+238 LRLTYGADW

-255 WYKAMVMNAISGNV
+255 WYKAMVMNAINGHVFASLGY
-269 LVSFGFMALNLVFLI
+269 MALNLVFLI
-284 VLVWGIWHIKADF
+284 ALVWGIWHIKADF

-304 AQKRDDMTRAAL
+304 AQKRDDMTKAAL

-327 SARRA
+327 SAKRTQ
-332 KKLAR
+332 KLEHKVR
-337 KAQKSYELKGWGAS
+337 KSYELKGWGAS
-351 VFLQKS
+351 VFLHKS
-357 IMNRRRFAK
+357 ILNRRRFSK
-366 LGFVTNTLLVYLA
+366 FGFVTNTLLLYLA

-397 SIIGLIMA
+397 SVVGLIMA
-405 MTLFFRNFGNPIEI
+405 LTLFFRNFGNPIEI

-437 LYAILAGSVDCVMDL
+437 LYAILAGSVDCVLDL
-452 LPGIAVATVILRGN
+452 LPGIVVATVILRGN
-466 PLMALLWVATLVSM
+466 PLMALLWLATLVSM
-480 DFMFSCFGLLMQAI
+480 DFMFSCFGLLLQAI
-494 LPSSAM
+494 LPSNAM

-510 VRIFIIL
+510 LRAFII
-517 IVVIAFA
+517 VVIAIAFA
-524 IGAALQGLALGAVLC
+524 IGTVLQGLALGAVFC
-539 MCASLA
+539 MFTSLA
-545 VGTLCFVVY
+545 VGTICFIVY
-554 PSMLHRGIG
+554 PSLLHRGIG

>member
-1 MRKRCSM
+1 M

-23 KKIFKSKVVVVILCS
+23 KKIFKSKVMIVILCS
-38 MLIGGVIGASVGVI
+38 FLIGGVVGGSVGFI
-52 GSIVEENAQ
+52 SSLVEDQAQ
-61 TDVADSDGDDDM
+61 TESSVSKDDKTNDPAQMEEDFMTVHAD
-73 TDIGD
+73 
-78 DFIALHAGAIRESI
+78 AIRESI

-122 DANLLFAAPLK
+122 DANILFAAPLK

-151 FTFYLIFQVPSMKM
+151 FTFYLIFQVPSMKL

-173 IFAIFLAWGMLL
+173 IVAIFLAWGMLL

-191 SVFTYTLTST
+191 SVFTYTLTAT

-209 VPFVYAVG
+209 VPFVFAVG
-217 ILVVAATG
+217 LLVVAATG
-225 AVYLSTGKDYMRT
+225 AVYISTGNDYMAT
-238 LHLTYGADW
+238 LRLTYGADW

-255 WYKAMVMNAISGNV
+255 WYKAMVMNAINGHVFASLGY
-269 LVSFGFMALNLVFLI
+269 MALNLVFLI
-284 VLVWGIWHIKADF
+284 ALVWGIWHIKADF

-304 AQKRDDMTRAAL
+304 AQKRDDMTKAAL

-327 SARRA
+327 SAKRTQ
-332 KKLAR
+332 KLEHKVR
-337 KAQKSYELKGWGAS
+337 KSYELKGWGAS
-351 VFLQKS
+351 VFLHKS
-357 IMNRRRFAK
+357 ILNRRRFSK
-366 LGFVTNTLLVYLA
+366 FGFVTNTLLLYLA

-397 SIIGLIMA
+397 SVVGLIMA
-405 MTLFFRNFGNPIEI
+405 LTLFFRNFGNPIEI

-437 LYAILAGSVDCVMDL
+437 LYAILAGSVDCVLDL
-452 LPGIAVATVILRGN
+452 LPGIVVATVILRGN
-466 PLMALLWVATLVSM
+466 PLMALLWLATLVSM
-480 DFMFSCFGLLMQAI
+480 DFMFSCFGLLLQAI

-510 VRIFIIL
+510 LRAFII
-517 IVVIAFA
+517 VVIAIAFA
-524 IGAALQGLALGAVLC
+524 IGTVLQGLALGAVFC
-539 MCASLA
+539 MFTSLA
-545 VGTLCFVVY
+545 VGTICFIVY
-554 PSMLHRGIG
+554 PSLLHRGIG

>member
-1 MRKRCSM
+1 M

-23 KKIFKSKVVVVILCS
+23 KKIFKSKVMIVILCS
-38 MLIGGVIGASVGVI
+38 FLIGGVVGGSVGFI
-52 GSIVEENAQ
+52 SSLVEDQAQ
-61 TDVADSDGDDDM
+61 TESSVSKDDKTNDPAQMEEDFMTVHAD
-73 TDIGD
+73 
-78 DFIALHAGAIRESI
+78 AIRESI

-122 DANLLFAAPLK
+122 DANILFAAPLK

-151 FTFYLIFQVPSMKM
+151 FTFYLIFQVPSMKL

-173 IFAIFLAWGMLL
+173 IVAIFLAWGMLL

-191 SVFTYTLTST
+191 SVFTYTLTAT

-209 VPFVYAVG
+209 VPFVFAVG
-217 ILVVAATG
+217 LLVVAATG
-225 AVYLSTGKDYMRT
+225 AVYISTGNDYMAT
-238 LHLTYGADW
+238 LRLTYGADW

-255 WYKAMVMNAISGNV
+255 WYKAMVMNAINGHVFASLGY
-269 LVSFGFMALNLVFLI
+269 MALNLVFLI
-284 VLVWGIWHIKADF
+284 ALVWGIWHIKADF

-304 AQKRDDMTRAAL
+304 AQKRDDMTKAAL

-327 SARRA
+327 SAKRTQ
-332 KKLAR
+332 KLEHKVR
-337 KAQKSYELKGWGAS
+337 KSYELKGWGAS
-351 VFLQKS
+351 VFLHKS
-357 IMNRRRFAK
+357 ILNRRRFSK
-366 LGFVTNTLLVYLA
+366 FGFVTNTLLLYLA

-384 AAFMAYKTDLREI
+384 AACMAYKTDLREI
-397 SIIGLIMA
+397 SVVGLIMA
-405 MTLFFRNFGNPIEI
+405 LTLFFRNFGNPIEI

-437 LYAILAGSVDCVMDL
+437 LYAILAGSVDCVLDL
-452 LPGIAVATVILRGN
+452 LPGIVVATVILRGN
-466 PLMALLWVATLVSM
+466 PLMALLWLATLVSM
-480 DFMFSCFGLLMQAI
+480 DFMFSCFGLLLQAI

-510 VRIFIIL
+510 LRAFIIVV
-517 IVVIAFA
+517 IVIAFA
-524 IGAALQGLALGAVLC
+524 IGTVLQGLALGAVFC
-539 MCASLA
+539 MFTSLA
-545 VGTLCFVVY
+545 VGTICFIVY
-554 PSMLHRGIG
+554 PSLLHRGIG

>member
-1 MRKRCSM
+1 M

-23 KKIFKSKVVVVILCS
+23 KKIFKSKVMIVILCS
-38 MLIGGVIGASVGVI
+38 FLIGGVIGGSVGFI
-52 GSIVEENAQ
+52 SSLVEDQARTESSASKDDKTNDPAQ
-61 TDVADSDGDDDM
+61 MEEDFMTVHAD
-73 TDIGD
+73 
-78 DFIALHAGAIRESI
+78 AIRESI

-122 DANLLFAAPLK
+122 DANILFAAPLK

-143 FQMLALLF
+143 FQILALLF
-151 FTFYLIFQVPSMKM
+151 FTFYLIFQVPSMKL

-173 IFAIFLAWGMLL
+173 IIAIFLAWGMLL

-191 SVFTYTLTST
+191 SVFTYTLTAT

-209 VPFVYAVG
+209 VPFVFAVG
-217 ILVVAATG
+217 LLVVAATG
-225 AVYLSTGKDYMRT
+225 AVYISSGNDYMAT
-238 LHLTYGADW
+238 LRLTYGADW

-255 WYKAMVMNAISGNV
+255 WYKAMVMNAINGHV
-269 LVSFGFMALNLVFLI
+269 LASLGYMALNLVFLI
-284 VLVWGIWHIKADF
+284 ALVLGIWHIKADF

-304 AQKRDDMTRAAL
+304 AQKRDDMTKAAL

-327 SARRA
+327 SAKRA
-332 KKLAR
+332 QKLEHKVR
-337 KAQKSYELKGWGAS
+337 KSYELKGWGAS
-351 VFLQKS
+351 VFLHKS
-357 IMNRRRFAK
+357 ILNRRRFSK
-366 LGFVTNTLLVYLA
+366 FGFVTNTLLLYLA

-397 SIIGLIMA
+397 SVIGLIMA
-405 MTLFFRNFGNPIEI
+405 LTLFFRNFGNPIEI

-437 LYAILAGSVDCVMDL
+437 LYAILAGSVDCVLDL
-452 LPGIAVATVILRGN
+452 LPGIVVATVILRGN
-466 PLMALLWVATLVSM
+466 PLMALLWLATLVSM
-480 DFMFSCFGLLMQAI
+480 DFMFSCFGLLLQAI

-510 VRIFIIL
+510 LRAFII
-517 IVVIAFA
+517 VVIAIAFA
-524 IGAALQGLALGAVLC
+524 IGTVLQGLALGAVFC
-539 MCASLA
+539 MFTSLA
-545 VGTLCFVVY
+545 VGTICFIVY
-554 PSMLHRGIG
+554 PSLLHRGIG

>member
-1 MRKRCSM
+1 M

-23 KKIFKSKVVVVILCS
+23 KKIFKSKVMIVILCS
-38 MLIGGVIGASVGVI
+38 FLIGGVVGGSVGFI
-52 GSIVEENAQ
+52 SSLVEDQAQ
-61 TDVADSDGDDDM
+61 TENSVSKDDKTNDPAQMEEDFMTVHAD
-73 TDIGD
+73 
-78 DFIALHAGAIRESI
+78 AIRESI

-122 DANLLFAAPLK
+122 DANILFAAPLK

-151 FTFYLIFQVPSMKM
+151 FTFYLIFQVPSMKL

-173 IFAIFLAWGMLL
+173 IVAIFLAWGMLL

-191 SVFTYTLTST
+191 SVFTYTLTAT

-209 VPFVYAVG
+209 VPFVFAVG
-217 ILVVAATG
+217 LLVVAATG
-225 AVYLSTGKDYMRT
+225 AVYISTGNDYMAT
-238 LHLTYGADW
+238 LRLTYGADW

-255 WYKAMVMNAISGNV
+255 WYKAMVMNAINGHVFASLGY
-269 LVSFGFMALNLVFLI
+269 MALNLVFLI
-284 VLVWGIWHIKADF
+284 ALVWGIWHIKADF

-304 AQKRDDMTRAAL
+304 AQKRDDMTKAAL

-327 SARRA
+327 SAKRTQ
-332 KKLAR
+332 KLEHKVR
-337 KAQKSYELKGWGAS
+337 KSYELKGWGAS
-351 VFLQKS
+351 VFLHKS
-357 IMNRRRFAK
+357 ILNRRRFSK
-366 LGFVTNTLLVYLA
+366 FGFVTNTLLLYLA

-397 SIIGLIMA
+397 SVIGLIMA
-405 MTLFFRNFGNPIEI
+405 LTLFFRNFGNPIEI

-437 LYAILAGSVDCVMDL
+437 LYAILAGSVDCVLDL
-452 LPGIAVATVILRGN
+452 LPGIVVATVILRGN
-466 PLMALLWVATLVSM
+466 PLMALLWLATLVSM
-480 DFMFSCFGLLMQAI
+480 DFMFSCFGLLLQAI
-494 LPSSAM
+494 LPSGAM

-510 VRIFIIL
+510 LRAFII
-517 IVVIAFA
+517 VVIAIAFA
-524 IGAALQGLALGAVLC
+524 IGTVLQGLALGAVFC
-539 MCASLA
+539 MFTSLA
-545 VGTLCFVVY
+545 VGTICFIVY
-554 PSMLHRGIG
+554 PSLLHRGIG

>member
-1 MRKRCSM
+1 M

-23 KKIFKSKVVVVILCS
+23 KKIFKSKVMIVILCS
-38 MLIGGVIGASVGVI
+38 FLIGGVVGGSVGFI
-52 GSIVEENAQ
+52 SSLVEDQVQTENSVSKDDKTNDPAQ
-61 TDVADSDGDDDM
+61 MEEDFMTVHAD
-73 TDIGD
+73 
-78 DFIALHAGAIRESI
+78 AIRESI

-122 DANLLFAAPLK
+122 DANILFAAPLK

-151 FTFYLIFQVPSMKM
+151 FTFYLIFQVPSMKL

-173 IFAIFLAWGMLL
+173 IVAIFLAWGMLL

-191 SVFTYTLTST
+191 SVFTYTLTAT

-209 VPFVYAVG
+209 VPFVFAVG
-217 ILVVAATG
+217 LLVVAATG
-225 AVYLSTGKDYMRT
+225 AVYISTGNDYMAT
-238 LHLTYGADW
+238 LRLTYGADW

-255 WYKAMVMNAISGNV
+255 WYKAMVMNAINGHVFASLGY
-269 LVSFGFMALNLVFLI
+269 MALNLVFLI
-284 VLVWGIWHIKADF
+284 ALVWGIWHIKADF

-304 AQKRDDMTRAAL
+304 AQKRDDMTKAAL

-327 SARRA
+327 SAKRTQ
-332 KKLAR
+332 KLEHKVR
-337 KAQKSYELKGWGAS
+337 KSYELKGWGAS
-351 VFLQKS
+351 VFLHKS
-357 IMNRRRFAK
+357 ILNRRRFSK
-366 LGFVTNTLLVYLA
+366 FGFVTNTLLLYLA

-397 SIIGLIMA
+397 SVIGLIMA
-405 MTLFFRNFGNPIEI
+405 LTLFFRNFGNPIEI

-437 LYAILAGSVDCVMDL
+437 LYAILAGSVDCVLDL
-452 LPGIAVATVILRGN
+452 LPGIVVATVILRGN
-466 PLMALLWVATLVSM
+466 PLMALLWLATLVSM
-480 DFMFSCFGLLMQAI
+480 DFMFSCFGLLLQAI
-494 LPSSAM
+494 LPSGAM

-510 VRIFIIL
+510 LRAFII
-517 IVVIAFA
+517 VVIAIAFA
-524 IGAALQGLALGAVLC
+524 IGTVLQGLALGAVFC
-539 MCASLA
+539 MFTSLA
-545 VGTLCFVVY
+545 VGTICFIVY
-554 PSMLHRGIG
+554 PSLLHRGIG

>member
-1 MRKRCSM
+1 M

-23 KKIFKSKVVVVILCS
+23 KKIFKSKVMIVILCS
-38 MLIGGVIGASVGVI
+38 FLIGGVIGGSVGFI
-52 GSIVEENAQ
+52 SSLVEDQAQ
-61 TDVADSDGDDDM
+61 TESSVSKDDKTNDPAQMEEDFMTVHAD
-73 TDIGD
+73 
-78 DFIALHAGAIRESI
+78 AIRESI

-122 DANLLFAAPLK
+122 DANILFAAPLK

-143 FQMLALLF
+143 FQILALLF
-151 FTFYLIFQVPSMKM
+151 FTFYLIFQVPSMKL

-173 IFAIFLAWGMLL
+173 IVAIFLAWGMLL

-191 SVFTYTLTST
+191 SVFTYTLTAT

-209 VPFVYAVG
+209 VPFVFAVG
-217 ILVVAATG
+217 LLVVAATG
-225 AVYLSTGKDYMRT
+225 AVYISTGNDYMAT
-238 LHLTYGADW
+238 LRLTYGADW

-255 WYKAMVMNAISGNV
+255 WYKAMVMNAINGHVFASLGY
-269 LVSFGFMALNLVFLI
+269 MALNLVFLI
-284 VLVWGIWHIKADF
+284 ALVWGIWHIKADF

-304 AQKRDDMTRAAL
+304 AQKRDDMTKAAL

-327 SARRA
+327 SAKRTQ
-332 KKLAR
+332 KLEHKVR
-337 KAQKSYELKGWGAS
+337 KSYELKGWGAS
-351 VFLQKS
+351 VFLHKS
-357 IMNRRRFAK
+357 ILNRRRFSK
-366 LGFVTNTLLVYLA
+366 FGFVTNTLLLYLA

-397 SIIGLIMA
+397 SVIGLIMA
-405 MTLFFRNFGNPIEI
+405 LTLFFRNFGNPIEI

-437 LYAILAGSVDCVMDL
+437 LYAILAGSVDCVLDL
-452 LPGIAVATVILRGN
+452 LPGIVVATVILRGN
-466 PLMALLWVATLVSM
+466 PLMALLWLATLVSM
-480 DFMFSCFGLLMQAI
+480 DFMFSCFGLLLQAI

-510 VRIFIIL
+510 LRAFII
-517 IVVIAFA
+517 VVIAIAFA
-524 IGAALQGLALGAVLC
+524 IGTVLQGLALGAVFC
-539 MCASLA
+539 MFTSLA
-545 VGTLCFVVY
+545 VGTICFIVY
-554 PSMLHRGIG
+554 PSLLHRGIG

>member
-1 MRKRCSM
+1 M

-23 KKIFKSKVVVVILCS
+23 KKIFKSKVMIVILCS
-38 MLIGGVIGASVGVI
+38 FLIGGVVGGSVGFI
-52 GSIVEENAQ
+52 SSLVEDQARTESSVSKDDKTNDPAQ
-61 TDVADSDGDDDM
+61 MEEDFMTVHAD
-73 TDIGD
+73 
-78 DFIALHAGAIRESI
+78 AIRESI

-122 DANLLFAAPLK
+122 DANILFAAPLK

-151 FTFYLIFQVPSMKM
+151 FTFYLIFQVPSMKL

-173 IFAIFLAWGMLL
+173 IVAIFLAWGMLL

-191 SVFTYTLTST
+191 SVFTYTLTAT

-209 VPFVYAVG
+209 VPFVFAVG
-217 ILVVAATG
+217 LLVVAATG
-225 AVYLSTGKDYMRT
+225 AVYISTGNDYMAT
-238 LHLTYGADW
+238 LRLTYGADW

-255 WYKAMVMNAISGNV
+255 WYKAMVMNAINGHVFASLGY
-269 LVSFGFMALNLVFLI
+269 MALNLVFLI
-284 VLVWGIWHIKADF
+284 ALVWGIWHIKADF

-304 AQKRDDMTRAAL
+304 AQKRDDMTKAAL

-327 SARRA
+327 SAKRTQ
-332 KKLAR
+332 KLEHKVR
-337 KAQKSYELKGWGAS
+337 KSYELKGWGAS
-351 VFLQKS
+351 VFLHKS
-357 IMNRRRFAK
+357 ILNRRRFSK
-366 LGFVTNTLLVYLA
+366 FGFVTNTLLLYLA

-397 SIIGLIMA
+397 SVIGLIMA
-405 MTLFFRNFGNPIEI
+405 LTLFFRNFGNPIEI

-437 LYAILAGSVDCVMDL
+437 LYAILAGSVDCVLDL
-452 LPGIAVATVILRGN
+452 LPGIVVATVILRGN
-466 PLMALLWVATLVSM
+466 PLMALLWLATLVSM
-480 DFMFSCFGLLMQAI
+480 DFMFSCFGLLLQAI
-494 LPSSAM
+494 LPSGAM

-510 VRIFIIL
+510 LRAFII
-517 IVVIAFA
+517 VVIAIAFA
-524 IGAALQGLALGAVLC
+524 IGTVLQGLALGAVFC
-539 MCASLA
+539 MFTSLA
-545 VGTLCFVVY
+545 VGTICFIVY
-554 PSMLHRGIG
+554 PSLLHRGIG

>member
-1 MRKRCSM
+1 M

-23 KKIFKSKVVVVILCS
+23 KKIFKSKVMIVILCS
-38 MLIGGVIGASVGVI
+38 FLIGGVVGGSVGFI
-52 GSIVEENAQ
+52 SSLVEDQAQ
-61 TDVADSDGDDDM
+61 TESSVSKDDKTNDPAQMEEDFMTVHAD
-73 TDIGD
+73 
-78 DFIALHAGAIRESI
+78 AIRESI

-122 DANLLFAAPLK
+122 DANILFAAPLK

-151 FTFYLIFQVPSMKM
+151 FTFYLIFQVPSMKL

-173 IFAIFLAWGMLL
+173 IVAIFLAWGMLL

-191 SVFTYTLTST
+191 SVFTYTLTAT

-209 VPFVYAVG
+209 VPFVFAVG
-217 ILVVAATG
+217 LLVVAATG
-225 AVYLSTGKDYMRT
+225 AVYISTGNDYMAT
-238 LHLTYGADW
+238 LRLTYGADW

-255 WYKAMVMNAISGNV
+255 WYKAMVMNAINGHVFASLGY
-269 LVSFGFMALNLVFLI
+269 MALNFVFLI
-284 VLVWGIWHIKADF
+284 ALVWGIWHIKADF

-304 AQKRDDMTRAAL
+304 AQKRDDMTKAAL

-327 SARRA
+327 SAKRTQ
-332 KKLAR
+332 KLEHKVR
-337 KAQKSYELKGWGAS
+337 KSYELKGWGAS
-351 VFLQKS
+351 VFLHKS
-357 IMNRRRFAK
+357 ILNRRRFSK
-366 LGFVTNTLLVYLA
+366 FGFVTNTLLLYLA

-397 SIIGLIMA
+397 SVVGLIMA
-405 MTLFFRNFGNPIEI
+405 LTLFFRNFGNPIEI

-437 LYAILAGSVDCVMDL
+437 LYAILAGSVDCVLDL
-452 LPGIAVATVILRGN
+452 LPGIVVATVILRGN
-466 PLMALLWVATLVSM
+466 PLIALLWLATLVSM
-480 DFMFSCFGLLMQAI
+480 DFMFSCFGLLLQAI

-510 VRIFIIL
+510 LRAFII
-517 IVVIAFA
+517 VVIAIAFA
-524 IGAALQGLALGAVLC
+524 IGTVLQGLALGAVFC
-539 MCASLA
+539 MFTSLA
-545 VGTLCFVVY
+545 VGTICFIVY
-554 PSMLHRGIG
+554 PSLLHRGIG

>member
-1 MRKRCSM
+1 M

-23 KKIFKSKVVVVILCS
+23 KKIFKSKVMIVILCS
-38 MLIGGVIGASVGVI
+38 FLIGGVVGGSVGFI
-52 GSIVEENAQ
+52 SSLVEDQARTESSVSKDDKTNDPAQ
-61 TDVADSDGDDDM
+61 MEEDFMTVHAD
-73 TDIGD
+73 
-78 DFIALHAGAIRESI
+78 AIRESI

-122 DANLLFAAPLK
+122 DANILFAAPLK

-151 FTFYLIFQVPSMKM
+151 FTFYLIFQVPSMKL

-173 IFAIFLAWGMLL
+173 IVAIFLAWGMLL

-191 SVFTYTLTST
+191 SVFTYTLTAT

-209 VPFVYAVG
+209 VPFVFAVG
-217 ILVVAATG
+217 LLVVAATG
-225 AVYLSTGKDYMRT
+225 AVYLSTGNDYMAT
-238 LHLTYGADW
+238 LRLTYGADW

-255 WYKAMVMNAISGNV
+255 WYKAMVMNAINGHVFASLGY
-269 LVSFGFMALNLVFLI
+269 MALNLVFLI
-284 VLVWGIWHIKADF
+284 ALVWGIWHIKADF

-304 AQKRDDMTRAAL
+304 AQKRDDMTKAAL

-327 SARRA
+327 SAKRTQ
-332 KKLAR
+332 KLEHKVR
-337 KAQKSYELKGWGAS
+337 KSYELKGWGAS
-351 VFLQKS
+351 VFLHKS
-357 IMNRRRFAK
+357 ILNRRRFSK
-366 LGFVTNTLLVYLA
+366 FGFVTNTLLLYLA

-397 SIIGLIMA
+397 SVIGLIMA
-405 MTLFFRNFGNPIEI
+405 LTLFFRNFGNPIEI

-437 LYAILAGSVDCVMDL
+437 LYAILAGSVDCVLDL
-452 LPGIAVATVILRGN
+452 LPGIVVATVILRGN
-466 PLMALLWVATLVSM
+466 PLMALLWLATLVSM
-480 DFMFSCFGLLMQAI
+480 DFMFSCFGLLLQAI
-494 LPSSAM
+494 LPSGAM

-510 VRIFIIL
+510 LRAFII
-517 IVVIAFA
+517 VVIAIAFA
-524 IGAALQGLALGAVLC
+524 IGTVLQGLALGAVFC
-539 MCASLA
+539 MFTSLA
-545 VGTLCFVVY
+545 VGTICFIVY
-554 PSMLHRGIG
+554 PSLLHRGIG